1 MNLKA
6 LREKIKNHMD
16 YSPDLQ
22 GFNDQIDQ
30 LINDAYMN
38 IWNTK
43 RWTFAQKSFLF
54 QFHPDMLGTRDGT
67 NTALV
72 TNASVTKG
80 SRQVTFSQAMD
91 RLQAGIW
98 EGSFFQAGGFEYKIS
113 KVVTSTQIL
122 LDIPYFGASNI
133 DVSDW
138 VIKKRYYQLPQDC
151 LELLNLQHSDHPAH
165 LGTGVSNGAFPPYGK
180 IRALLP
186 RKAEELNLREDYK
199 AAYAEAYVW
208 SPPEN
213 IPPGEKIGLTQ
224 ADIAGNAGFPK
235 NTYLE
240 VCWCFEKDGKFGPLS
255 EPAIVHFT
263 GGQNNNTHSLTISFL
278 SWDDQPI
285 IADTFQSFD
294 TRPTQ
299 YEGMRKVIF
308 WNANFNRT
316 TGERLGIPAW
326 KSFNQ
331 DGATRN
337 TPSYL
342 EIVKAADTV
351 SSITLSTFASIDS
364 GNPRY
369 IEIDGQHLMI
379 RPYPR
384 VDAWDISVTKQDAT
398 ADYSKVPQQYLRY
411 AIGRYMYK
419 PMILAEAT
427 DSPEMPY
434 EFHQLIVYKALEEIY
449 LKLSQMSLSETYRKR
464 IADEIK
470 SLEKR
475 YCDHIDSHIVRGQF
489 LIGGGD
495 RFYYDYQSLR
505 KLS

>member
-6 LREKIKNHMD
+6 LREKVKNSLD

-22 GFNDQIDQ
+22 GFNDQLDQ

-38 IWNTK
+38 IWGMK
-43 RWTFAQKSFLF
+43 RWNFAQKKAYFP
-54 QFHPDMLGTRDGT
+54 FHPDMMGSRDGA

-72 TNASVTKG
+72 TNAAVTKG
-80 SRQVTFSQAMD
+80 SRKVTFSQSMD
-91 RLQAGIW
+91 RLIAEVW
-98 EGSFFQAGGFEYKIS
+98 EGAIFQADGWEYKIS
-113 KVVTSTQIL
+113 KITGPAEL
-122 LDIPYFGASNI
+122 LLEEVYHSASNT
-133 DVSDW
+133 DVTDW
-138 VIKKRYYQLPQDC
+138 LIKKRYYQLPQDC
-151 LELLNLQHSDHPAH
+151 LELLSLAHTDHPAH
-165 LGTGVSNGAFPPYGK
+165 AGSNVASGAFPPYGK
-180 IRALLP
+180 LIALTA
-186 RKAEELNLREDYK
+186 RRSEDLNLREDYK

-213 IPPGEKIGLTQ
+213 IPPGEKCSLSTSAIE
-224 ADIAGNAGFPK
+224 GNAGFLQ
-235 NTYLE
+235 NTYIE

-255 EPAIVHFT
+255 EPATVKFT
-263 GGQNNNTHSLTISFL
+263 GNSSSFSLTISFV

-285 IADTFQSFD
+285 IADAWQSFD
-294 TRPTQ
+294 TQPTQ

-326 KSFNQ
+326 KTFNQ

-337 TPSYL
+337 TSTYL
-342 EIVKAADTV
+342 ATIKVADT
-351 SSITLSTFASIDS
+351 SSSTTVSTFASIDP

-384 VDAWDISVTKQDAT
+384 VDAWDQAITQQAATVDFTKVFQN
-398 ADYSKVPQQYLRY
+398 YLRY
-411 AIGRYMYK
+411 GLMRYMYK
-419 PMILAEAT
+419 PKVLAEAT

-449 LKLSQMSLSETYRKR
+449 LKLGNMPMSDTYRKR
-464 IADEIK
+464 IAEEVK
-470 SLEKR
+470 GLQKR
-475 YCDHIDSHIVRGQF
+475 YLDHIDSNIVRGRF
-489 LIGGGD
+489 PISDGG
-495 RFYYDYQSLR
+495 FNANYDYSSLR
-505 KLS
+505 RLS